1 MRLEEFI
8 FNKKGGFPFKN
19 AVLKIKSFLVASAII
34 ICNIIISLEKFS
46 VRVSTVSREILVV
59 DYCNSL
65 CQLLFSWLNIPPS
78 LLSIYLSIQKQEI
91 IPYRKISAW
100 KPQYL
105 FFSRLKCFHIFI
117 LFFIPPR
124 RRDFK
129 IFWVLILFWTSSD
142 YWELFC
148 NSLFSKRQKL

>member
-91 IPYRKISAW
+91 IPYRKIPAW

-105 FFSRLKCFHIFI
+105 FFSRLRCFHIFI
-117 LFFIPPR
+117 LFLIPPR

-129 IFWVLILFWTSSD
+129 IFWVLILLWTSSD
-142 YWELFC
+142 YRELFC

>member
-91 IPYRKISAW
+91 IPYRKIPAW
-100 KPQYL
+100 KPEYL
-105 FFSRLKCFHIFI
+105 FFSRLQCFQIFFF
-117 LFFIPPR
+117 FFISTA
-124 RRDFK
+124 DEEFQDLLSLNS
-129 IFWVLILFWTSSD
+129 VLNL
-142 YWELFC
+142 L
-148 NSLFSKRQKL
+148 LL